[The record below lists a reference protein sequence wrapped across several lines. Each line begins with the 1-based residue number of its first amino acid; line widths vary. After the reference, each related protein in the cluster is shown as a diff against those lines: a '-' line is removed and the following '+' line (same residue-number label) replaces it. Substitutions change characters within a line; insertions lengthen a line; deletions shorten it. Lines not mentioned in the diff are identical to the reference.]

1 MKFSDE
7 TVMAYADGELD
18 APMRAAMEAAMVTDR
33 DLAQRVAQY
42 QGLRARLRSAF
53 DPVLDE
59 PLPDGLVDAARA
71 APLAA
76 RADNVIPLKRT
87 APPRWSWPQWG
98 AIAASL
104 VVGALL
110 SLLLPRLP
118 ASGPF
123 ITHDG
128 QLVASGVLAQ
138 ALSEQLASNQSPSA
152 PVQIGV
158 SFRAKDGNYCRTFM
172 LYEGS
177 ALAGLACRD
186 RQAWRLQV
194 LAASPAPNTGE
205 YRTAASAL
213 PASIVR
219 TLDEMIA
226 GEPLDPSAEA
236 AARGAAWSR

>member
-18 APMRAAMEAAMVTDR
+18 APMRAAMEAAMVTDH

-59 PLPDGLVDAARA
+59 PLPDGLRDAARG
-71 APLAA
+71 APLA
-76 RADNVIPLKRT
+76 RRVDNVIALSR
-87 APPRWSWPQWG
+87 AARPRWSWPRWG

-104 VVGALL
+104 VVGTLL
-110 SLLLPRLP
+110 SLLLPRPP
-118 ASGPF
+118 ARGPF

-128 QLVASGVLAQ
+128 QMVAAGVLAQ
-138 ALSEQLASNQSPSA
+138 ALSEQLASSQSPGA
-152 PVQIGV
+152 RVQIGV

-172 LYEGS
+172 LYDGS

-205 YRTAASAL
+205 YRAAASSL
-213 PASIVR
+213 PASIAR

-226 GEPLDPSAEA
+226 GEPLDSSAEA
-236 AARGAAWSR
+236 AARAAGWRP